1 MRTKFYEEY
10 KDNLRKAFQS
20 LVQCKGYISRE
31 YSGEDFYKKMDAFLD
46 AWSTLLYKGINY
58 EKVYSPDSDESVKYS
73 YEYKLKF
80 WREWVH
86 NAIHEELVSTYYKRP
101 WRYTDFLEELIRIT
115 HGFLNAIT
123 KEREMRALEIRP
135 RLEKK
140 TPTDY
145 IEVFDK
151 WLDEKDLGIKNQFVP
166 GYFAADISHYIRGR
180 RLYSQYRKRENGKL
194 DIAWHK
200 EYWKVLRLAVKKG
213 LIIDN
218 YRPIKEIDF
227 SSINKAIYE

>member
-1 MRTKFYEEY
+1 
-10 KDNLRKAFQS
+10 
-20 LVQCKGYISRE
+20 
-31 YSGEDFYKKMDAFLD
+31 
-46 AWSTLLYKGINY
+46 
-58 EKVYSPDSDESVKYS
+58 
-73 YEYKLKF
+73 
-80 WREWVH
+80 
-86 NAIHEELVSTYYKRP
+86 
-101 WRYTDFLEELIRIT
+101 
-115 HGFLNAIT
+115 
-123 KEREMRALEIRP
+123 MRALEIRP

-166 GYFAADISHYIRGR
+166 GYFASDISHYIRGR